1 MADDFPAAV
10 KEYEREMFER
20 TSAAARKSAHSTW
33 LNQPR
38 DPTHTWAPGTA
49 LRAGS
54 PKMPVRPAGRREV
67 GSAARRQ
74 SSRRGMIGTLARV
87 TSGELS
93 GRVIVSR

>member
-1 MADDFPAAV
+1 
-10 KEYEREMFER
+10 
-20 TSAAARKSAHSTW
+20 
-33 LNQPR
+33 
-38 DPTHTWAPGTA
+38 
-49 LRAGS
+49 
-54 PKMPVRPAGRREV
+54 MPVRPAGRREV